1 MNDAAVI
8 SRKVGK
14 LSGKLVELG
23 KFGQRG
29 TELQYQ
35 FFKVAERNG
44 DVTTLQRVAIPA
56 ELNRLL
62 EIGEFIDLFL
72 TRRGLWHFCYGVRIG
87 EKSAESYQGYRFF
100 FLFNRLMMYLNLM
113 FGIYLLMTPGLTW
126 AGAGLLVFGLLFL
139 VLGPASPR
147 RMHAL
152 FAAGAAPKA
161 DLNASQ
167 GEAADGGKDQRS
179 GP

>member
-1 MNDAAVI
+1 MNDAVLM

-23 KFGQRG
+23 RFAQRG
-29 TELQYQ
+29 TELQYE
-35 FFKVAERNG
+35 FLKVAQPSG
-44 DVTTLQRVAIPA
+44 GIMTLQRIAIPA

-87 EKSAESYQGYRFF
+87 EKSAESYRGYRFF
-100 FLFNRLMMYLNLM
+100 FIFNRLMMYLNLM
-113 FGIYLLMTPGLTW
+113 IGVYLLMTAGLAW
-126 AGAGLLVFGLLFL
+126 AGAGLVVFGLLFL
-139 VLGPASPR
+139 FLGPASPR

-152 FAAGAAPKA
+152 FAAGTGPKA
-161 DLNASQ
+161 DQRRSQ
-167 GEAADGGKDQRS
+167 TEAAGDGNRGPS
-179 GP
+179 GS

>member
-1 MNDAAVI
+1 MNETALM

-14 LSGKLVELG
+14 LSGKLIELG

-29 TELQYQ
+29 TELQYD
-35 FFKVAERNG
+35 FFKVAERDG

-62 EIGEFIDLFL
+62 EMGEFIELFL
-72 TRRGLWHFCYGVRIG
+72 TRRGLWHFCYGIRIG
-87 EKSAESYQGYRFF
+87 EKSAESYRGYRLFF
-100 FLFNRLMMYLNLM
+100 VFNRLMMYLNLIL
-113 FGIYLLMTPGLTW
+113 GVYLLMAPGPAW

-139 VLGPASPR
+139 FLGPASPR

-152 FAAGAAPKA
+152 FAASTGR
-161 DLNASQ
+161 NA
-167 GEAADGGKDQRS
+167 EPS
-179 GP
+179 G